1 MILQGRVGRVAAST
15 TTHYEEKGLKVAGK
29 EGAAAANTFPK
40 LVWLAAQATCVSRLR
55 WLCRP
60 PLQETGRL
68 RTGLLPAQP
77 CPCALSTLRL
87 AFGTISLQWPRSR
100 QRWTLLVGGFRSV
113 RRRTLRSASG
123 GTGPTSNLRSWFG
136 WKPGDRGS
144 GPAQMCWCP
153 GRHGRLQYRR
163 QWLSPTGGWALFG
176 AACPYRVV
184 ATP

>member
-1 MILQGRVGRVAAST
+1 MAAST

-29 EGAAAANTFPK
+29 EGAAAVNTFPK

-87 AFGTISLQWPRSR
+87 AFGTTSLQWPKSR

-136 WKPGDRGS
+136 WKPGDRRF
-144 GPAQMCWCP
+144 GPAQMCLCP
-153 GRHGRLQYRR
+153 GCLYRLQ
-163 QWLSPTGGWALFG
+163 
-176 AACPYRVV
+176 
-184 ATP
+184 